1 MTHITFLWV
10 EKTKLAW
17 MREGIEFY
25 QKRLERYVRLSVK
38 EVPGSADLSA
48 CNVQAGVKTEGA
60 ALLRAIPK
68 GSLVVALDVR
78 GDVLDSPGLAR
89 LLSAWET
96 AGHSHLCFIVGG
108 AYGLSQEVLQRAHR
122 RLSLSSL
129 TFTHDMSRLILMEQ
143 LYRAYSIKAGSPYH
157 HE

>member
-38 EVPGSADLSA
+38 EVPGSAD
-48 CNVQAGVKTEGA
+48 VKTEGA

-78 GDVLDSPGLAR
+78 GDFLDSPGLAR
-89 LLSAWET
+89 LLAAWET